1 MPSYLPFSLSPPDHQ
16 NRLETETHWFQ
27 LSWLRNRVH
36 SWLCHSFLHQ
46 ELYGVEMAEL
56 VWQSFRMQTASSQI
70 QIPEVWGLGSPQ
82 HVPFNKHSHTWPFPQ
97 AALSVPFQRLQFST
111 LARAPPSRT
120 AAFQSQVDLGRVPQT
135 LILLV
140 KVETLQPRFLRLASL
155 LRFLGLETHGTS
167 SRRWAKSVFTELAL
181 RYWSAAETMLR
192 QTGAGPACQ
201 CLPTLPNAYWGFQ

>member
-1 MPSYLPFSLSPPDHQ
+1 MPIDLPTSLFPPDHQ

-27 LSWLRNRVH
+27 LSWLRNRIH
-36 SWLCHSFLHQ
+36 SWLCHSLLHQ

-56 VWQSFRMQTASSQI
+56 VWQGFRMQTASFQI

-97 AALSVPFQRLQFST
+97 AALSVPSQRLQFST

-120 AAFQSQVDLGRVPQT
+120 AAFQPQVDLGRGPQT

-140 KVETLQPRFLRLASL
+140 KVETLQPRFLFLASL
-155 LRFLGLETHGTS
+155 LRFLGVETHATS
-167 SRRWAKSVFTELAL
+167 SRCWAGQKHCFVKVCVYWIGLAL
-181 RYWSAAETMLR
+181 VTRCWDHAEAN
-192 QTGAGPACQ
+192 GSWAS
-201 CLPTLPNAYWGFQ
+201 LPVSPDLA